1 MKTGISGFPQLYK
14 DFERKL
20 MKLNPR
26 LLDWEDED
34 FDDDE
39 GNFIKLTHKAKLTKQ
54 REQDVIRQKR
64 KEKMRKRE
72 LYESENI

>member
-1 MKTGISGFPQLYK
+1 MK
-14 DFERKL
+14 
-20 MKLNPR
+20 MNPR

-34 FDDDE
+34 YEDE
-39 GNFIKLTHKAKLTKQ
+39 DNFIKLTHKAKLTKQ

-72 LYESENI
+72 ICENDMREA